1 MLYLALNDAFYGQKK
16 CLKTEKFLG
25 DYQEQTCYANCGDI
39 AQKSSY
45 SSDMEVYLNSDFFY
59 YKELIPNIISL
70 HEKNVFFFN

>member
-1 MLYLALNDAFYGQKK
+1 MLYLALKDAFYGQKK

-45 SSDMEVYLNSDFFY
+45 SSDMEVYLNSDFV
-59 YKELIPNIISL
+59 SL
-70 HEKNVFFFN
+70 QRADTQYNFIT